1 MSMVVSPAAMVVTV
15 RSFADSL
22 QVEVIG
28 VFEMVVDMMMMLR
41 IEAIECV

>member
-1 MSMVVSPAAMVVTV
+1 MVVSPAAVMAAV

-41 IEAIECV
+41 IETIECF